1 METKNMPRLLAE
13 SVDTDST
20 DATAATI
27 VRPLHDTYYLDSPRR
42 SFSLVLFSVRVQATG
57 TYS

>member
-1 METKNMPRLLAE
+1 LAE

-27 VRPLHDTYYLDSPRR
+27 VRPLHDTYYPGLHSSLFLPRA
-42 SFSLVLFSVRVQATG
+42 LLC
-57 TYS
+57 

>member
-1 METKNMPRLLAE
+1 METKHIPRLLAE

-27 VRPLHDTYYLDSPRR
+27 VRPLHATYYPGLHSSLFLPRA
-42 SFSLVLFSVRVQATG
+42 LLG
-57 TYS
+57 